1 MHQPRKPALFLFQSP
16 HLWLMT
22 SCLAVRTIM
31 CCTSRHERSRLD
43 VNKPCYTNG
52 NVESVYPL
60 LVTLW
65 EISLV
70 KQPPIVTLY
79 HLFRRVKKISYEHCL
94 RREMTFR
101 YWPGISFIARKMWK
115 ESAGK
120 TMASAGTAKDLCNNL
135 FETFKSNIKK

>member
-1 MHQPRKPALFLFQSP
+1 
-16 HLWLMT
+16 MT

-43 VNKPCYTNG
+43 VNKPCYTKG
-52 NVESVYPL
+52 NVDSVYPL
-60 LVTLW
+60 LLTLW

-79 HLFRRVKKISYEHCL
+79 HLFRRVKKNRYEHCL

-101 YWPGISFIARKMWK
+101 YWPGISFIARKCERRALGKLWPPQEQRK
-115 ESAGK
+115 ISA
-120 TMASAGTAKDLCNNL
+120 TIYLRLSNL
-135 FETFKSNIKK
+135 ISKNSCQLA